1 MRMVFE
7 AYDQGGERHGVIS
20 RVASQLG
27 IGSESLRHWVRQAE
41 VDGGRRPGTT
51 SEDKLRISQL
61 ERENRELKRAN
72 EMAVSTGQ
80 RNEL

>member
-20 RVASQLG
+20 LVASQLG